1 MGVDV
6 GPTPAAGLIERYRDR
21 LPVGP
26 QTPVVSLGEG
36 STPLVRAPRLG
47 AALGVDLWLKLEGLN
62 PTGSFKDRG
71 MTLALSKAAEDG
83 RDRGRLRVDR
93 QHLGVGRGLRRAGR
107 HPLRGR
113 RAVRQHR
120 ARQAG
125 AGAGARRA
133 RGGDRGLVR
142 RRPARWCATSPSE
155 HPITLVNNLN
165 PYRLEGQKTAAWE
178 VVDELGGAP
187 DWLALPVGNG
197 GNITAWWRGFRE
209 PAGDGDGAGLPRMLG
224 AQAAGSAA
232 MVEGRDVERPD
243 TVATAIR
250 IGAPVRRT
258 EAAAAASESGGG
270 FVAVPD
276 EEILDWFR
284 RLAARGGRLL
294 RAVERHERRRARARP
309 RRRPGARGRAR
320 GLRAHRQR
328 AQGPRHGAARPRS
341 AAARARPAR
350 GHRAHRAR
358 VIA

>member
-47 AALGVDLWLKLEGLN
+47 DVLGVDLWLKLEGLN

-71 MTLALSKAAEDG
+71 MTLALSKAAEEG
-83 RDRGRLRVDR
+83 ATAVVCASTGNTSASAAAYAA
-93 QHLGVGRGLRRAGR
+93 RAGIR
-107 HPLRGR
+107 CVVVVPSGNIALGKL
-113 RAVRQHR
+113 A
-120 ARQAG
+120 QALVH
-125 AGAGARRA
+125 GARVAAIEGSFDDALR
-133 RGGDRGLVR
+133 LVR
-142 RRPARWCATSPSE
+142 DLAER

-178 VVDELGGAP
+178 VVEELGGAP
-187 DWLALPVGNG
+187 EWLALPVGNG

-209 PAGDGDGAGLPRMLG
+209 LAGDGDGAALPHMLG

-232 MVEGRDVERPD
+232 MVEGRDVERPE

-250 IGAPVRRT
+250 IGAPVRRA

-270 FVAVPD
+270 FVSVPD
-276 EEILDWFR
+276 DEILGWFR
-284 RLAARGGRLL
+284 RLAAEEGVFCEPSSATSVAGL
-294 RAVERHERRRARARP
+294 ARARAAGQVP
-309 RRRPGARGRAR
+309 EGARVVCVLTGN
-320 GLRAHRQR
+320 GLKDPDTALRDLD
-328 AQGPRHGAARPRS
+328 RPPPV
-341 AAARARPAR
+341 PAR
-350 GHRAHRAR
+350 REAIER
-358 VIA
+358 IALA

>member
-47 AALGVDLWLKLEGLN
+47 EVLGVDLWLKLEGLN

-83 RDRGRLRVDR
+83 ATAVVCASTGNTSASAAAYAA
-93 QHLGVGRGLRRAGR
+93 RAGIR
-107 HPLRGR
+107 CIVVVPSGNIVLGKL
-113 RAVRQHR
+113 A
-120 ARQAG
+120 QALVH
-125 AGAGARRA
+125 GARVAAIEGSFDDALR
-133 RGGDRGLVR
+133 LVR
-142 RRPARWCATSPSE
+142 DLAER

-178 VVDELGGAP
+178 VVEELGAAP
-187 DWLALPVGNG
+187 EWLALPVGNG

-209 PAGDGDGAGLPRMLG
+209 LAVDGAGPGLPRMLG

-250 IGAPVRRT
+250 IGVPVRRT

-276 EEILDWFR
+276 EEILGWFR
-284 RLAARGGRLL
+284 RLAAEEGIFCEPSSATSVAGL
-294 RAVERHERRRARARP
+294 ARARAAGQVP
-309 RRRPGARGRAR
+309 EGARVVCVLTGN
-320 GLRAHRQR
+320 GLKDPDTALRDLAL
-328 AQGPRHGAARPRS
+328 PPPV
-341 AAARARPAR
+341 PAR
-350 GHRAHRAR
+350 REAIER
-358 VIA
+358 IALA